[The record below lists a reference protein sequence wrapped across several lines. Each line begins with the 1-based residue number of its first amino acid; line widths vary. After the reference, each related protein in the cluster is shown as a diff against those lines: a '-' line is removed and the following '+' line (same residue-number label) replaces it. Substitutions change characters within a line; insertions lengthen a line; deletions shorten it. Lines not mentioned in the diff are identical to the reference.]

1 MPSTSTPARRRAAT
15 AAPRGERKNGG
26 ARNAEN
32 EAQAYRRGAL
42 SLADRAYERLEEL
55 LVCCELEP
63 GRFLA
68 THELQAMV
76 GYGRT
81 PVLQAVNRL
90 AADTL
95 VAVTPRHGL
104 RIVPIDLGRDRVLL
118 RLRRDM
124 ERFVIQLATERSGA
138 SQRNQ
143 LLHLKRQLLEHRE
156 GLSLAQFNQVDR
168 HIDQLLL
175 TAAGEPFVE
184 STLRPLHTV
193 FRRIGWIF
201 HMRTPQGTDLSG
213 TVDNHVAVIDAVA
226 SGKAGAAIDASDRL
240 MDHVEAM
247 FDVLEREVPPSL
259 LDCSLG
265 QLDDPFA
272 RTAAAG

>member
-1 MPSTSTPARRRAAT
+1 MASTSTKPRRRNGAVATARVVEADPARRHA
-15 AAPRGERKNGG
+15 
-26 ARNAEN
+26 
-32 EAQAYRRGAL
+32 AL

-55 LVCCELEP
+55 LVCCELQP

-76 GYGRT
+76 GFGRT
-81 PVLQAVNRL
+81 PVLQAVTRL

-104 RIVPIDLGRDRVLL
+104 RIAPIDLGRDRVLL

-143 LLHLKRQLLEHRE
+143 MLHLQRQLVEHRE
-156 GLSLAQFNQVDR
+156 GITLQQFNMVDR
-168 HIDQLLL
+168 RIDQLVLA
-175 TAAGEPFVE
+175 AAGEPFVE
-184 STLRPLHTV
+184 STLRPLHTI
-193 FRRIGWIF
+193 FRRLGWIF
-201 HMRTPQGTDLSG
+201 HMRTPQGVDLAG
-213 TVDNHVAVIDAVA
+213 TVDAHIAVLDAVA
-226 SGKAGAAIDASDRL
+226 GGRPQAAIAASDRL
-240 MDHVEAM
+240 IDYMESM
-247 FDVLEREVPPSL
+247 FEVLEREVSPAL

-265 QLDDPFA
+265 TLDETFA
-272 RTAAAG
+272 TGRIALA

>member
-1 MPSTSTPARRRAAT
+1 MASTPSKPHRRTASAEPPARSRAKAKAT
-15 AAPRGERKNGG
+15 GAHMELEPAARHLGG
-26 ARNAEN
+26 
-32 EAQAYRRGAL
+32 Q

-55 LVCCELEP
+55 LVCCELQP
-63 GRFLA
+63 GRFMA

-76 GYGRT
+76 GFGRT

-104 RIVPIDLGRDRVLL
+104 RIAPIDLGRDRVLL

-143 LLHLKRQLLEHRE
+143 MLHLQRQLVEHRA
-156 GLSLAQFNQVDR
+156 GMTVQQFNLVDR
-168 HIDQLLL
+168 RIDQLILA
-175 TAAGEPFVE
+175 AAGEPFVE
-184 STLRPLHTV
+184 STLRPLHTI
-193 FRRIGWIF
+193 FRRIGWIY
-201 HMRTPQGTDLSG
+201 HKRTQQGVDLSR
-213 TVDNHVAVIDAVA
+213 TVDAHIAVLDAVA
-226 SGKAGAAIDASDRL
+226 AGRSDAAIDASDRL
-240 MDHVEAM
+240 IDYMEAM
-247 FDVLEREVPPSL
+247 FDVLEHEVSPAL

-265 QLDDPFA
+265 ELDATFA
-272 RTAAAG
+272 LA